1 MNYRDNRTGVA
12 ILTPRRPDGGADKG
26 DTQPMLPWYVD
37 TMLVVLVVGCSW
49 WALCG
54 HGQ

>member
-1 MNYRDNRTGVA
+1 MIRIVGA
-12 ILTPRRPDGGADKG
+12 IIGMVMRRCGCDAVMGEP
-26 DTQPMLPWYVD
+26 QPMLPWYVD
-37 TMLVVLVVGCSW
+37 AMLVVLVVGCSW